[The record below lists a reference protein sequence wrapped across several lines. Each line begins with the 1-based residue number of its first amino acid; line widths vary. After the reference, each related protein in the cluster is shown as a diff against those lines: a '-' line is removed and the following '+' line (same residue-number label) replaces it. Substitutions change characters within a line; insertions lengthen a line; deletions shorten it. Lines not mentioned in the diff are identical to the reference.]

1 MKGLTK
7 HFSVLAQVHNYTD
20 EKSFDFIKSGI
31 MWFMEWV
38 WKDSAEAA
46 AKPTCNTGIVP
57 YLWKRTIMFLF
68 W

>member
-31 MWFMEWV
+31 M
-38 WKDSAEAA
+38 
-46 AKPTCNTGIVP
+46 
-57 YLWKRTIMFLF
+57 
-68 W
+68 